1 VLTVSNRF
9 LERVKRESALLGDGI
24 SVAADGLRGTALLD
38 SAGVDMVRGVVRDLG
53 LKALTLQ
60 TVAGHDAL
68 AIQKRIPASLIFV
81 PSRGGLSHNPREF
94 TDPEGLDKGYAVLV
108 ETLWRMVT
116 AERSS

>member
-1 VLTVSNRF
+1 MLTVSNRF

-68 AIQKRIPASLIFV
+68 AIQT
-81 PSRGGLSHNPREF
+81 GGR
-94 TDPEGLDKGYAVLV
+94 
-108 ETLWRMVT
+108 
-116 AERSS
+116 